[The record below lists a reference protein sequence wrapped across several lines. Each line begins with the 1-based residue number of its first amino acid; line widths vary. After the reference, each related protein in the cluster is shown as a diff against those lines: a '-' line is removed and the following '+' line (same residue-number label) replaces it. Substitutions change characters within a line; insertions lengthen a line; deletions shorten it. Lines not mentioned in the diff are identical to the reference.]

1 MKKLLLFLVLIS
13 YGLVA
18 QTPIYKFSFNGN
30 VIDDTGNHIF
40 DSGTGLTNIT
50 YVNDR
55 FGNSSGALRMKN
67 KTPIRTN
74 AGLTALPQGT
84 NPRSISVWVSY
95 LDMNPAN
102 DVVVGGYGTETNS
115 NFCGI
120 YQQDNRVTA
129 FSWLND
135 VNSPIG
141 ERYKFKNYGNNWYH
155 YVLTYDGTTVKV
167 FRNGNLVISDI
178 PASPWNT
185 NGFRII
191 LGSIGSTVLA
201 GGEFMAYD
209 DLEVYNTVLTEAQI
223 QAMYASQNPTN
234 TTDLVAYFPFN
245 GNLNSHDGSHTFVN
259 MPSAPAGTYTS
270 GYNGQ
275 GLMFNGTQGF
285 QNSSIASVMNNNNF
299 TVAFWQKRSQLPV
312 SGLAVGEI
320 PVEAFGSLG
329 VGEKFDTSARD
340 LAYLNYTASS
350 SLTSFKP
357 FDKDLN
363 EWYHVAVQFVDLG
376 NVDYMFYY
384 VNGEFVNAVEG
395 VINQNFSLHRFHNLF
410 TIGMGTDN
418 SGNPTVNKAAN
429 CEIDELYVFNRVL
442 SVPEIMALRYQ
453 TLSAPCPT
461 GNVTLTTQAEV
472 DALASCTTISGDLTI
487 NPSGAV
493 LDLTPLNNIT
503 NIDGVLNVISLGNTG
518 TISFLNN
525 VTSIGGGVI
534 FNNLTASSIEG
545 FNGITTLPFLAV
557 TNCNNLSFF
566 NAFPNLNQ
574 ITLGN
579 LEFFNCPLLTTIISL
594 SSLTEVNKINIVL
607 CHSLTN
613 LNFLNSLTTYIGPFV
628 RVALVNNNNLTDITE
643 LNSISGQSLS
653 EVVITDN
660 LSLSTCA
667 VDWVCDYLAT
677 ASPNAT
683 ISGNAIGCESVA
695 AVNTACAALSCPSGD
710 VTLTTQAEVD
720 ALASCSTI
728 SGFLNIN
735 ANNAALDL
743 SPLNNI
749 TTINGA
755 LTVQGLTNNQ
765 LNIFPNLTTVTG
777 SIQIRLNTFTE
788 FSGFNNLTTA
798 SNGLQVLQNSNL
810 TSFSGFNSLN
820 FINGSNLGIL
830 LNNNLA
836 TINAFS
842 NLQNVQ
848 GLLIRNTQLT
858 NLSFLSSLT
867 GNGGQL
873 SIENNPLL
881 TSANFTNPV
890 VHCFCTG
897 ISGGDYVRIQS
908 NPLLTTV
915 GNVTLQSNVLGDPT
929 IEFFQI
935 NNNPL
940 LSSVGMS
947 LDASATSSSVVN
959 NLTLSSNSNLANL
972 SFFNDINLTST
983 GSLSIL
989 SLPITS
995 LSALSSLTNI
1005 SAAITLTNNTS
1016 LTDISGLNNI
1026 NINNLTGVNINS
1038 NIQLA
1043 TCEVDWL
1050 CDYLSTTSPNTII
1063 SGNATGCESE
1073 TAVNTACAALSTSV
1087 FDLASMSLY
1096 PNPTDAI
1103 FSIVVPNE
1111 VVKQVRI
1118 FDVTGKMLLDSQQ
1131 TTINVSSFSSG
1142 IYMINIETE
1151 SGKIGVSK
1159 LIKK

>member
-1 MKKLLLFLVLIS
+1 MVLIS

-55 FGNSSGALRMKN
+55 FGNSSSAMRMKN
-67 KTPIRTN
+67 KTPIQTN
-74 AGLTALPQGT
+74 ASLTALPQGT

-102 DVVVGGYGTETNS
+102 DVVVGGYGSETNS

-129 FSWLND
+129 FSWTND
-135 VNSPIG
+135 VNSPTG
-141 ERYKFKNYGNNWYH
+141 ERYKYKNYGNNWYH

-167 FRNGNLVISDI
+167 FRNGNLVISDT
-178 PASPWNT
+178 PVSPWNT
-185 NGFRII
+185 NGFRIK
-191 LGSIGSTVLA
+191 LGSSGSTVLA

-223 QAMYASQNPTN
+223 QAMYTSQNPIN

-245 GNLNSHDGSHTFVN
+245 GGLNSHDGNHTFVN
-259 MPSAPAGTYTS
+259 IPTATAGTYSS

-299 TVAFWQKRSQLPV
+299 TVAFWQKRSQLPA

-329 VGEKFDTSARD
+329 IGEKFATSAED

-384 VNGEFVNAVEG
+384 VNGEFVNAVSG

-442 SVPEIMALRYQ
+442 SVSEIMALRYQ
-453 TLSAPCPT
+453 TLSTPCPT
-461 GNVTLTTQAEV
+461 GNVTVTNQAEV
-472 DALASCTTISGDLTI
+472 DALASCTS
-487 NPSGAV
+487 
-493 LDLTPLNNIT
+493 
-503 NIDGVLNVISLGNTG
+503 
-518 TISFLNN
+518 
-525 VTSIGGGVI
+525 
-534 FNNLTASSIEG
+534 
-545 FNGITTLPFLAV
+545 
-557 TNCNNLSFF
+557 
-566 NAFPNLNQ
+566 
-574 ITLGN
+574 
-579 LEFFNCPLLTTIISL
+579 
-594 SSLTEVNKINIVL
+594 
-607 CHSLTN
+607 
-613 LNFLNSLTTYIGPFV
+613 
-628 RVALVNNNNLTDITE
+628 
-643 LNSISGQSLS
+643 
-653 EVVITDN
+653 
-660 LSLSTCA
+660 
-667 VDWVCDYLAT
+667 
-677 ASPNAT
+677 
-683 ISGNAIGCESVA
+683 
-695 AVNTACAALSCPSGD
+695 
-710 VTLTTQAEVD
+710 
-720 ALASCSTI
+720 I

-743 SPLNNI
+743 TPLNNL

-755 LTVQGLTNNQ
+755 LIIQGLTNNQ

-788 FSGFNNLTTA
+788 FTGFNSLTTA
-798 SNGLQVLQNSNL
+798 SNGLQVLQNTNL
-810 TSFSGFNSLN
+810 TSFSGFNSLSA
-820 FINGSNLGIL
+820 INGSNLGIL

-842 NLQNVQ
+842 NLLYVH
-848 GLLIRNTQLT
+848 GLLIRNSQLT

-867 GNGGQL
+867 DNGGQL
-873 SIENNPLL
+873 SIENNSVL

-897 ISGGDYVRIQS
+897 ISGGDYVRISS
-908 NPLLTTV
+908 NPLLTSV
-915 GNVTLQSNVLGDPT
+915 GNVTLSGSVLGDPT

-947 LDASATSSSVVN
+947 FFGSATSSSVVGFLNISN
-959 NLTLSSNSNLANL
+959 NSALLNLNFLNNINVTSCGTLNISVMPVSSLA
-972 SFFNDINLTST
+972 S
-983 GSLSIL
+983 
-989 SLPITS
+989 
-995 LSALSSLTNI
+995 LSSLTSVGTIQI
-1005 SAAITLTNNTS
+1005 SGNTN
-1016 LTDISGLNNI
+1016 LTDISALNNVTI
-1026 NINNLTGVNINS
+1026 ANITSVLLNS
-1038 NIQLA
+1038 NPMLA
-1043 TCEVDWL
+1043 TCAVDWI
-1050 CDYLSTTSPNTII
+1050 CDYLATASPNATIT
-1063 SGNATGCESE
+1063 GNATGCESV
-1073 TAVNTACAALSTSV
+1073 AIVNNACNASSCPTGSIALSTQAEVNALAACTHITGNLFINGGGGVLDLTPLNNITTIDGFLAIQNIQNDQTNIFQNLTFIGGELRIRNNIFNSISGFSNVTSILGGIQISQNLNINVLSLFGSLSNLSGAVQFIGNNILTNISILNGVNVNNISSV
-1087 FDLASMSLY
+1087 NISNNSLLSTCAVDWVCDYLATPSPNATVAGNATGCENVAAINAACDALSVSDIELNDIRLY
-1096 PNPTDAI
+1096 PNPVN
-1103 FSIVVPNE
+1103 SVVRVEIPNE
-1111 VVKQVRI
+1111 SIAKIEFYDLIGKQVLWS
-1118 FDVTGKMLLDSQQ
+1118 TASN
-1131 TTINVSSFSSG
+1131 INVDYLERG
-1142 IYMINIETE
+1142 VYMVKITTE
-1151 SGKIGVSK
+1151 SQKVGVTK
-1159 LIKK
+1159 LVKN

>member
-191 LGSIGSTVLA
+191 LGSSGSTVLA

-223 QAMYASQNPTN
+223 QAMYTSQNPTN

-259 MPSAPAGTYTS
+259 MPSAPGGTYTS

-442 SVPEIMALRYQ
+442 TVPEIMALRYQ
-453 TLSAPCPT
+453 TLSAPCPS
-461 GNVTLTTQAEV
+461 GDVTLTTQAEV
-472 DALASCTTISGDLTI
+472 DALASCTTISGF
-487 NPSGAV
+487 
-493 LDLTPLNNIT
+493 
-503 NIDGVLNVISLGNTG
+503 LNV
-518 TISFLNN
+518 
-525 VTSIGGGVI
+525 
-534 FNNLTASSIEG
+534 
-545 FNGITTLPFLAV
+545 
-557 TNCNNLSFF
+557 
-566 NAFPNLNQ
+566 
-574 ITLGN
+574 
-579 LEFFNCPLLTTIISL
+579 
-594 SSLTEVNKINIVL
+594 
-607 CHSLTN
+607 
-613 LNFLNSLTTYIGPFV
+613 
-628 RVALVNNNNLTDITE
+628 
-643 LNSISGQSLS
+643 
-653 EVVITDN
+653 
-660 LSLSTCA
+660 
-667 VDWVCDYLAT
+667 
-677 ASPNAT
+677 
-683 ISGNAIGCESVA
+683 
-695 AVNTACAALSCPSGD
+695 
-710 VTLTTQAEVD
+710 
-720 ALASCSTI
+720 
-728 SGFLNIN
+728 N

-777 SIQIRLNTFTE
+777 SIQIRSNTFTE
-788 FSGFNNLTTA
+788 FSGFNSLTTA
-798 SNGLQVLQNSNL
+798 SNGLQVLQNTNL
-810 TSFSGFNSLN
+810 TSFSGFNSLVN
-820 FINGSNLGIL
+820 INGSNLGIL

-836 TINAFS
+836 TINAFG
-842 NLQNVQ
+842 NLQGIN

-858 NLSFLSSLT
+858 NLSFLSSL
-867 GNGGQL
+867 NNNSGQL
-873 SIENNPLL
+873 SIESNPLL
-881 TSANFTNPV
+881 TNATFTNPV
-890 VHCFCTG
+890 SHCFCTG
-897 ISGGDYVRIQS
+897 ISGADYVRIQN

-915 GNVTLQSNVLGDPT
+915 GNVTLQSSLSGNPA
-929 IEFFQI
+929 IQFFQI
-935 NNNPL
+935 SNNPL

-947 LDASATSSSVVN
+947 LDASATGSSVVN
-959 NLTLSSNSNLANL
+959 NITLSTNANL
-972 SFFNDINLTST
+972 SNLGFLNDINVTSCN
-983 GSLSIL
+983 IL
-989 SLPITS
+989 NILNSPITT
-995 LSALSSLTNI
+995 LNALSSLTNVSSTI
-1005 SAAITLTNNTS
+1005 SLSGNLS

-1026 NINNLTGVNINS
+1026 NINNLTGVTIVSNS
-1038 NIQLA
+1038 QLA
-1043 TCEVDWL
+1043 TCEATWL
-1050 CDYLSTTSPNTII
+1050 CNYLDTTSPITSI
-1063 SGNATGCESE
+1063 SNNAVGCEDE
-1073 TAVNTACAALSTSV
+1073 TAVINACAVLSSEN
-1087 FDLASMSLY
+1087 FELKEISLY
-1096 PNPTDAI
+1096 PNPTNSM
-1103 FSIVVPNE
+1103 FTVEVPNDT
-1111 VVKQVRI
+1111 VKTISVI
-1118 FDVTGKMLLDSQQ
+1118 DIMGKVIVNSNIATVDVSNLA
-1131 TTINVSSFSSG
+1131 SG
-1142 IYMINIETE
+1142 IYIVKVETL
-1151 SGKIGVSK
+1151 SGKTGTQK
-1159 LIKK
+1159 LIKN